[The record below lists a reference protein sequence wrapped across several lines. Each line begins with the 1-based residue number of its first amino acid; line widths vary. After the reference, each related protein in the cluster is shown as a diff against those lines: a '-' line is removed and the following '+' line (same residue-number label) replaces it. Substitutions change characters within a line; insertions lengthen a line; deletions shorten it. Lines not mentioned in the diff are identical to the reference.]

1 VLAGLLA
8 GLRQLRPDLRPIVLS
23 GNPSSTHT
31 IHHVDAQSRGPLSL
45 WRALASAGLFV
56 SGGGSLVQD
65 VTSARSA
72 LYYLGAMIAA
82 ATRGVPVAV
91 VGTGVGPIRR
101 SWVRRL
107 AAYAFSRAGAI
118 SVRDG
123 ESAKLLEGLG
133 LAIPIHQGAD
143 LAFLAPGPDSSRVD
157 ALLTR
162 HGLHRT
168 SGRIGIALRP
178 WPRLRNPDELG
189 RGIRRVADTY
199 KADVAVFT
207 LDRARDREVSAIAA
221 EASGGALVDVESPQ
235 DLIGALGA
243 MDVVVGVRLHALI
256 CAVGQGVPCV
266 GLTYDPK
273 VSAFMTEFGLPGVLP
288 IDATG
293 LAVAEALART
303 WEGRS
308 VLHSRLAAALPDARA
323 RALAGLDWALRL
335 LGRPSAAPHGRS

>member
-1 VLAGLLA
+1 VSVWKGLA
-8 GLRQLRPDLRPIVLS
+8 
-23 GNPSSTHT
+23 
-31 IHHVDAQSRGPLSL
+31 DASL
-45 WRALASAGLFV
+45 FI

-72 LYYLGAMIAA
+72 AYYLGAMVMA
-82 ATRGVPVAV
+82 ATRGVPVGV

-107 AAYAFSRAGAI
+107 AAYAFRRAGAI

-133 LAIPIHQGAD
+133 LGTPIHRGAD
-143 LAFLAPGPDSSRVD
+143 LAFLAPGPDPSRVG

-168 SGRIGIALRP
+168 TGRIGIALRP
-178 WPRLRNPDELG
+178 WPGLWDPAGLG
-189 RGIRRVADTY
+189 RAVRHVANTY
-199 KADVAVFT
+199 KADVAVFM

-221 EASGGALVDVESPQ
+221 EASGGALVDVESSQ

-266 GLTYDPK
+266 ALAYDPK
-273 VSAFMTEFGLPGVLP
+273 VSAFMTECGLPGVLP

-293 LAVAEALART
+293 LAVAEALARA

-308 VLHSRLAAALPDARA
+308 VLHSRLVAALPDART
-323 RALAGLDWALRL
+323 RALAGLNWALRL
-335 LGRPSAAPHGRS
+335 LGPVAAAPHGRS

>member
-1 VLAGLLA
+1 
-8 GLRQLRPDLRPIVLS
+8 
-23 GNPSSTHT
+23 
-31 IHHVDAQSRGPLSL
+31 
-45 WRALASAGLFV
+45 
-56 SGGGSLVQD
+56 
-65 VTSARSA
+65 
-72 LYYLGAMIAA
+72 
-82 ATRGVPVAV
+82 
-91 VGTGVGPIRR
+91 
-101 SWVRRL
+101 
-107 AAYAFSRAGAI
+107 
-118 SVRDG
+118 
-123 ESAKLLEGLG
+123 LG

-162 HGLHRT
+162 YGLHRT